1 MARSIVFLMLLSGCC
16 GDGPPRAPEQFFPT
30 AQCEDVF
37 AAVTSNEGPVEYWRP
52 CLYAVPRDFRF
63 VVKDVSLTDEGESV
77 VDLPGC
83 TNSEAPCWQVLAD
96 DTCAPTSLRF
106 QVQRT
111 EAPASTTF
119 TRISYLCVPN

>member
-1 MARSIVFLMLLSGCC
+1 MARSMLLLMMLSGCC
-16 GDGPPRAPEQFFPT
+16 GDGPPPAPEQPFPT

-52 CLYAVPRDFRF
+52 CLYALPRDFRF
-63 VVKDVSLTDEGESV
+63 DVEDVQFGEDGESAV
-77 VDLPGC
+77 TLPGC
-83 TNSEAPCWQVLAD
+83 STSEAPCWQVLAD
-96 DTCAPTSLRF
+96 ETCAPTSLRF

-111 EAPASTTF
+111 EAPASSTF